1 MRYPRVFYT
10 ECNTVKDYDEVDSKL
25 NAIINKIRYETKYDQ
40 SNFVQSYLCDD
51 GRYLL
56 ILQDKVLMVRVE
68 EDKISWSINMDNF
81 ILLKN
86 DTEKKQ
92 LEVKDMVES
101 TFSVKF
107 WLMIENVTQ
116 CEDEWWWGQRKGC
129 KSD

>member
-1 MRYPRVFYT
+1 MRHPRVFYT

-101 TFSVKF
+101 TFSVRF
-107 WLMIENVTQ
+107 
-116 CEDEWWWGQRKGC
+116 
-129 KSD
+129 